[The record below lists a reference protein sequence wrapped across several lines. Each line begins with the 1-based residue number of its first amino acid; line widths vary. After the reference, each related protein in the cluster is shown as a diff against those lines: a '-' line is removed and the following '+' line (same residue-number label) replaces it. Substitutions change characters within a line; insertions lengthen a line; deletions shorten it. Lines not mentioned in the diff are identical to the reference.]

1 MTTIKVQF
9 HWATYRPDARQYKQQ
24 SIEVNPFLPE
34 GSQPLVEI
42 ELPVNLLANA
52 EDYLKAGIEG
62 NKSPTPILSIA
73 AVKYLVDEWEKV
85 FSDVSLDD
93 FKSKVE
99 DDWEVI
105 KDTTDAQNFPQQEV
119 WEEDDPSVT
128 DYEKA
133 NPNVEHDNWDEV
145 VSPETEAEPWDE
157 KQEDWGSEP
166 NFDN

>member
-34 GSQPLVEI
+34 GNQPLVEI

-85 FSDVSLDD
+85 FSDVSPDD
-93 FKSKVE
+93 FTPHLSNA
-99 DDWEVI
+99 DADWSA
-105 KDTTDAQNFPQQEV
+105 DLPQS
-119 WEEDDPSVT
+119 DPSGITGT
-128 DYEKA
+128 D
-133 NPNVEHDNWDEV
+133 DNSWDEV

>member
-34 GSQPLVEI
+34 GNQPLVEI

-62 NKSPTPILSIA
+62 NKPPTPILSIA

-85 FSDVSLDD
+85 FSDISAED
-93 FKSKVE
+93 FKPKVE
-99 DDWEVI
+99 GLDDWEEGLGEV
-105 KDTTDAQNFPQQEV
+105 KDYPTT
-119 WEEDDPSVT
+119 EDF
-128 DYEKA
+128 EKE
-133 NPNVEHDNWDEV
+133 NPNVEHDNWDEA
-145 VSPETEAEPWDE
+145 VSPETEEPIPWNE
-157 KQEDWGSEP
+157 KDEDWGSEP

>member
-34 GSQPLVEI
+34 GNQPLVEI

-52 EDYLKAGIEG
+52 EAYLLAGVEG
-62 NKSPTPILSIA
+62 NKPPTPILSIA

-85 FSDVSLDD
+85 FSDVSPDD
-93 FKSKVE
+93 FKPTQDAQDFATQEEWDKA
-99 DDWEVI
+99 VI
-105 KDTTDAQNFPQQEV
+105 DPTPQTTD
-119 WEEDDPSVT
+119 
-128 DYEKA
+128 
-133 NPNVEHDNWDEV
+133 DNWDDV